1 MYMKEIEIA
10 HLYPIPIRYRL
21 TKGLKNKYFE
31 AVKEAYPQA
40 KYVKFFNKN
49 WIEVWLAN

>member
-1 MYMKEIEIA
+1 MEELELA
-10 HLYPIPIRYRL
+10 HLHLIPLRYRL
-21 TKGLKNKYFE
+21 TKGLRNKYLE
-31 AVKEAYPQA
+31 AVKEVYPQP